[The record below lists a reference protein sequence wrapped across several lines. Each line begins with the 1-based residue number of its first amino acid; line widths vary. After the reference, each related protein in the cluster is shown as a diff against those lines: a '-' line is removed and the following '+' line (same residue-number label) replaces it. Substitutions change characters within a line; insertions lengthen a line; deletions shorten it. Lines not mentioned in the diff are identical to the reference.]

1 MTSDLFQTLGAE
13 IERLW
18 REKNYDEKFFPAI
31 AERALEAFEL
41 PQKVS
46 AWDIIGWTL
55 GADFLTEQRDLAGRF
70 GDPPITLYNA
80 ARFHIDIYFWLDG
93 TTAIHQ
99 HGFCGA
105 FQVLLGSSI
114 HSHYAFDLHEAVNTF
129 TQLGSL
135 NLNDCELLQ
144 VGDTRQILAGRE
156 FIHALFHLDQPSAT
170 VVVRTHRSPLH
181 QPQFSY
187 LKPFLAIDPFFEDP
201 TTLKKIQSVSMI
213 LRAKHPNADQM
224 IADLLERADF
234 QTTFTILSTVRHLL
248 RDNQL
253 NRLFQVSEAEN
264 RYEKLFAIVKNRHGA
279 LAEMLPEIFAEQEKI
294 NAIVNRR
301 AYITD
306 AEHRFFFALL
316 LNVEGKQRILSLVN
330 KRFPDADPIEKI
342 LDWAS
347 ELSNTKLLESNA
359 PNALGI
365 EGFDD
370 FSLCIL
376 EDLLNDL
383 SAEEIHQNMQ
393 SENQTQNAAKSL
405 TEIASQ
411 IEKIQRST
419 ILQPLLVDIK
429 SQ

>member
-1 MTSDLFQTLGAE
+1 MTMELFQTLGSE
-13 IERLW
+13 IEALW
-18 REKNYDEKFFPAI
+18 REKNYAESFFPAI
-31 AERALEAFEL
+31 AERALKEFDL

-55 GADFLTEQRDLAGRF
+55 GEDYLPEQRDLAGRF

-80 ARFHIDIYFWLDG
+80 VRFHIDIYFWLEG

-114 HSHYAFDLHEAVNTF
+114 HSNYDFKLSEIVNTY
-129 TQLGSL
+129 TQLGNL
-135 NLNDCELLQ
+135 NLDDCELLK

-201 TTLKKIQSVSMI
+201 TTLKKLQSISMV
-213 LRAKHPNADQM
+213 LRAKHP
-224 IADLLERADF
+224 
-234 QTTFTILSTVRHLL
+234 
-248 RDNQL
+248 
-253 NRLFQVSEAEN
+253 EAEN
-264 RYEKLFAIVKNRHGA
+264 RYEKLFAVVRKRHGA
-279 LAEMLPEIFAEQEKI
+279 LAEILPEIFTEQEKI
-294 NAIVNRR
+294 TEIVNRR

-316 LNVEGKQRILSLVN
+316 LNVEGKQKILSLIRQ
-330 KRFPDADPIEKI
+330 RFTEADPIEKI

-347 ELSNTKLLESNA
+347 ELSKTKLLESNA

-365 EGFDD
+365 EDFDD
-370 FSLCIL
+370 LDLWIL
-376 EDLLNDL
+376 EDLLKNL
-383 SAEEIHQNMQ
+383 SAEEMHKNMQ
-393 SENQTQNAAKSL
+393 AENQTQNAGKSL
-405 TEIASQ
+405 AEIASR
-411 IEKIQRST
+411 IEKTQRSI
-419 ILQPLLVDIK
+419 ILQPLLADIE